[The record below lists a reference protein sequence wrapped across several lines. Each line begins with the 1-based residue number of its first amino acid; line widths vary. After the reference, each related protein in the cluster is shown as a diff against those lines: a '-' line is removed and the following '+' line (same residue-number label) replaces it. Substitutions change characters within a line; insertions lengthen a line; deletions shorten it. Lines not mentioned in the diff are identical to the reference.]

1 MSATLLRRYRVSRY
15 VHKGQLRALAFED
28 WADVDGVIYTVFK
41 IEVTRLN
48 APSGR
53 GRIQARANRAD
64 SQLNQLE
71 REIYGK
77 NRNAA

>member
-1 MSATLLRRYRVSRY
+1 MNTLIRRYRVARH
-15 VHKGQLRALAFED
+15 VHNGMLRVVAFED

-71 REIYGK
+71 REIYGE
-77 NRNAA
+77 NRNAP